1 MADTMNAKDG
11 ALTHVPFKGGGKA
24 SAALMGGKVDFM
36 WQGLSGVINGI
47 KAGKLRA
54 LAVATPQRQ
63 SLLPDVPTG
72 TELGYK
78 TMEQIVG
85 WSAVYGPPKM
95 PAAVVKHISDALE
108 KNKSDKTWIKMN
120 KAMGNVIDVR
130 NPADTKAFVEAQY
143 KVYDNTLKKMG
154 MRITKK

>member
-1 MADTMNAKDG
+1 
-11 ALTHVPFKGGGKA
+11 
-24 SAALMGGKVDFM
+24 
-36 WQGLSGVINGI
+36 
-47 KAGKLRA
+47 
-54 LAVATPQRQ
+54 
-63 SLLPDVPTG
+63 
-72 TELGYK
+72 
-78 TMEQIVG
+78 
-85 WSAVYGPPKM
+85 M